1 MKTLPGIK
9 KNYNSYNMKVK
20 NLKVLNNANKVQ
32 IAFPNSEKM
41 DMNLY
46 QNDNKNS
53 IFNQKLTNYISKNGY
68 ENGLYA

>member
-1 MKTLPGIK
+1 
-9 KNYNSYNMKVK
+9 MKVK